1 MTPARSQTR
10 SFTLIELIVVTVI
23 TVILAALSVPV
34 LANGSAR
41 RLSRAAH
48 ELAMHIKLAR
58 DLAVAT
64 RRTTWVDFD
73 VAADSYSIYIEDPD
87 TPGRPNRISAT
98 NPVTGDDF
106 DVTLDTG
113 EFDGVEI
120 SSAGF
125 GGRPE
130 VEFDRLGKPY
140 DGVGNALASD
150 GTAVLTAGGAT
161 RTVRVVQDTGL
172 VKED

>member
-64 RRTTWVDFD
+64 R
-73 VAADSYSIYIEDPD
+73 P
-87 TPGRPNRISAT
+87 
-98 NPVTGDDF
+98 
-106 DVTLDTG
+106 
-113 EFDGVEI
+113 
-120 SSAGF
+120 
-125 GGRPE
+125 
-130 VEFDRLGKPY
+130 
-140 DGVGNALASD
+140 
-150 GTAVLTAGGAT
+150 T
-161 RTVRVVQDTGL
+161 RTASTSKTQTLRAARTASL
-172 VKED
+172 RRTPSPETIST

>member
-1 MTPARSQTR
+1 MTLASNQTR

-41 RLSRAAH
+41 RLARAAH
-48 ELAMHIKLAR
+48 ELAMHIKMAR
-58 DLAVAT
+58 GLAVAT

-73 VAADSYSIYIEDPD
+73 AATESYSIYIEDPD
-87 TPGRPNRISAT
+87 TPGRSNRIKVT
-98 NPVTGDDF
+98 NPVTGEDF
-106 DVTLDTG
+106 DVTLDTA

-125 GGRPE
+125 GGRSE

-140 DGVGNALASD
+140 DGMGNALTSD
-150 GTAVLTAGGAT
+150 GTVVLTAGGAT
-161 RTVRVVQDTGL
+161 RTVHVVQDTGL